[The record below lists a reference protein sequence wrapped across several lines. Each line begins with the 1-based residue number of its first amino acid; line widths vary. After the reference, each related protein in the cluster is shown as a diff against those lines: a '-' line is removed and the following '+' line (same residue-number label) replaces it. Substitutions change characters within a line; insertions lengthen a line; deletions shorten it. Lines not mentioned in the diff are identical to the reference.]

1 MDPVRGS
8 NKGLRRVIRFFHDEQ
23 GGATFEFVLM
33 SLPMIVIG
41 FVVVQFM
48 LLAHATI
55 VIKSAAHAA
64 ARSALVNS
72 CIDTSLIEGFDN
84 PVAVIGSFMSSCE
97 DQPQKWE
104 DAARMA
110 LIPISASNP
119 KSEARQNNGC
129 SYPDALVNYL
139 QQDGV
144 RSSLSQALHHKACY
158 AFEEDNVSVEVDW
171 VGQLD
176 DFGISGIQVTEGPP
190 PMRATVGF
198 RVPLLA
204 PTRKIFN
211 SGERSDNSTYWTG
224 EATIEL
230 L

>member
-1 MDPVRGS
+1 MPSAQVPDQSWRGVRSFLG
-8 NKGLRRVIRFFHDEQ
+8 DER

-33 SLPMIVIG
+33 SLPLIVIG

-48 LLAHATI
+48 LLAHASI

-64 ARSALVNS
+64 ARSALVNK
-72 CIDTSLIEGFDN
+72 CIDTSLVEGFNN
-84 PVAVIGSFMSSCE
+84 PVAVVGAFMNGCDDAPE
-97 DQPQKWE
+97 KWE

-110 LIPISASNP
+110 LIPISASNE
-119 KSEARQNNGC
+119 KSEARQNDGC
-129 SYPDALVNYL
+129 QYPDALVSYL

-144 RSSLSQALHHKACY
+144 RSSLQDALHHKACY
-158 AFEEDNVSVEVDW
+158 AFEDANSQIEVEW
-171 VGQLD
+171 VGQLG
-176 DFGISGIQVTEGPP
+176 DFGIQLVEGPP
-190 PMRATVGF
+190 PMRATVSF

-211 SGERSDNSTYWTG
+211 SGERGDNSSYWTG
-224 EATIEL
+224 EATVEL